1 MYLVWAVTVELCMY
15 VCDGERK
22 REREREREREGGRGR
37 ERERERL
44 TDFAGVPVSI
54 FSVAWNEVE
63 VSRLSQ
69 SLSHAKK

>member
-1 MYLVWAVTVELCMY
+1 MWAVTVELCMY
-15 VCDGERK
+15 VCNGERK
-22 REREREREREGGRGR
+22 RERERERERGR

-44 TDFAGVPVSI
+44 TDFAGIPVSI